1 MFDKPHLLEVP
12 TDSPLIYRTKIGL
25 KTLSFRQENKML
37 EKALILGL
45 TLGLAVVLAQEKPR
59 LGSDGRPLLNKPIL
73 EKCMNRDL
81 YFIKL
86 CKKFKYLA
94 PFFKKQ

>member
-1 MFDKPHLLEVP
+1 
-12 TDSPLIYRTKIGL
+12 
-25 KTLSFRQENKML
+25 ML
-37 EKALILGL
+37 EKALILGVGL

-81 YFIKL
+81 YFIKI
-86 CKKFKYLA
+86 CKNKNI
-94 PFFKKQ
+94 